1 MLKVPGISNLT
12 FQNAN
17 KFGTQLF
24 KGIDESGAP
33 VYVSTKHGIL
43 YKVIKNVSQ
52 NSFYSGET
60 ISCNSNISAL
70 NYWTNLGTLVDNAT
84 YFESK
89 IFEHEKK
96 CWFFQIFLPATKRHP
111 IREYLYS
118 YKPGKNCLTQT
129 VKKYNSI
136 VEPMGHLTVERT
148 KVTEPDGSY
157 TLTTTAHS
165 DNYRMPH
172 GTLKRGIYAYTK
184 TISSDGKV
192 ISNKR
197 YNPHIEMEPPKRD
210 VFSYDEDG
218 RLFAD
223 QVDPGQNIAT
233 SGRRV
238 NELYP
243 VERYI

>member
-43 YKVIKNVSQ
+43 YKVIKNVAKNYYS
-52 NSFYSGET
+52 SGEV
-60 ISCNSNISAL
+60 IGYRKSISAL
-70 NYWTNLGTLVDNAT
+70 NYWTNLDTFVENSVN
-84 YFESK
+84 FEYK
-89 IFEHEKK
+89 NFGPKTF
-96 CWFFQIFLPATKRHP
+96 CRTFQKLRTTKGEYP
-111 IREYLYS
+111 VREYHYIYL
-118 YKPGKNCLTQT
+118 PEKNFLTEC
-129 VKKYNSI
+129 VKRYNGI
-136 VEPMGHLTVERT
+136 VEPTGHLLVERT
-148 KVTEPDGSY
+148 KVTKPDGSY
-157 TLTTTAHS
+157 TLTTSAHS
-165 DNYRMPH
+165 DHYRMPNDTMKS
-172 GTLKRGIYAYTK
+172 GVYVYTK

-197 YNPHIEMEPPKRD
+197 YNPHIEMGPPKRD

-223 QVDPGQNIAT
+223 QVYSYENIAT

-243 VERYI
+243 ANRYI